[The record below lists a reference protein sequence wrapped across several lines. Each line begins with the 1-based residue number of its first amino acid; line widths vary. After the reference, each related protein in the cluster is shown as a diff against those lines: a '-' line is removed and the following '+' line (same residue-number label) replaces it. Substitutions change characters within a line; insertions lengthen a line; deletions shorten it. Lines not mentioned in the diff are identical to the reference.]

1 MKKMTKLL
9 LIMITLGLTLACSFN
24 IVNDLAP
31 GNQTADS
38 APLTDAEAM
47 DRIEREV
54 IEIRGLQPTDSVE
67 RALLSS
73 EQLREN
79 VISDFFGEYSAEDAA
94 DDHTELVLL
103 GLIADGFDMY
113 QFYIDLYSE
122 QVAGYYDQETKQMFV
137 VADGEFG
144 GVEKMTYAHEYTHV
158 LQDQI
163 YDLENGLKLNQDY
176 CREHT
181 EYCAGVQTLIEG
193 DAMFTEQYW
202 LMNYAGQDVINDIM
216 AFYEDYS
223 SPVYDTAPYY
233 MQKDFYFPYETG
245 LAFIQHLYDANGW
258 DAIAEAY
265 ANPPVTTEQVIHPE
279 RYPADQPIDVPLPD
293 YLPVLGNGWR
303 EMTRNVMGEWYIYLI
318 LAAGQNAFSRLDEDT
333 ASTAAAGWGGDSY
346 LIYRN
351 DSTQETAFIMRT
363 VWDTPTDS
371 SEFWSALQA
380 YGMNR
385 WGPAPVKSADRWVW
399 QLDGQYAAILNEEE
413 SVLWVIAPNQGIAEV
428 LINRLP

>member
-9 LIMITLGLTLACSFN
+9 LIMITLVLTLACSFN

-31 GNQTADS
+31 GNRVTLS
-38 APLTDAEAM
+38 APLTDAETM

-54 IEIRGLQPTDSVE
+54 IEIRGLQPNDSVE

-103 GLIADGFDMY
+103 GLIADDFDVY

-122 QVAGYYDQETKQMFV
+122 KVAGYYDQETKQMFV

-176 CREHT
+176 CRDHT

-193 DAMFTEQYW
+193 DATFTEQYW
-202 LMNYAGQDVINDIM
+202 LINYAGQDVIQDIM
-216 AFYEDYS
+216 DFYEDYS
-223 SPVYDTAPYY
+223 SPVYDSAPYY

-245 LAFIQHLYDANGW
+245 LAFIQHLYDENGW

-265 ANPPVTTEQVIHPE
+265 TNPPVTTEQVIHPE
-279 RYPADQPIDVPLPD
+279 RYPSDVPVDIPLPD
-293 YLPVLGNGWR
+293 YLPALGNGWR

-318 LAAGQNAFSRLDEDT
+318 LAAGQNALGRLDEDT
-333 ASTAAAGWGGDSY
+333 ASAAAAGWGGDSY
-346 LIYRN
+346 LVYRN
-351 DSTQETAFIMRT
+351 DSTQETAFIMSAL
-363 VWDTPTDS
+363 WDTPGDA

-385 WGPAPVKSADRWVW
+385 WGPSPVKTADRWVW
-399 QLDGQYAAILNEEE
+399 QLDGQYASILNDQGNII
-413 SVLWVIAPNQGIAEV
+413 WVIAPDQGIAET
-428 LINRLP
+428 LLNNLR